1 MIYHVSCESL
11 FPHEFESVQYIEDD
25 DFVVHGLTSQ
35 PFTCNGKVPLHKMKK
50 KILIIKYQ
58 YIKFVSQV
66 LPL

>member
-35 PFTCNGKVPLHKMKK
+35 PFTCNANQNLQKV
-50 KILIIKYQ
+50 
-58 YIKFVSQV
+58 V
-66 LPL
+66 